1 MCFINWCN
9 NYVEM
14 IKINANTK
22 ISALLKAHPQ
32 ALDAIISIS
41 SKFNKL
47 KNPLLRKLMA
57 SRTSIAMA
65 SKIGGVQVADF
76 FEKFKSLGFEIDET
90 IAEKKTNNESNL
102 PIFIQHIS
110 KENIKE
116 LDVRPVINS
125 GNDPFN
131 IILNSVKQLQKGD
144 VLKLINSFEPAPL
157 IPILNKQ
164 GFEAFVEHES
174 SEVVNTYFYKINET
188 EINSP
193 DLTNNEEDWQSIIE
207 KYSNN
212 LVTID
217 VRNLEMPL
225 PMLTILEEIEKI
237 PNYKALYV
245 YHKRIPVFLL
255 PELKERN
262 FDYRTKEI
270 TDGEVHLLIF
280 KA

>member
-1 MCFINWCN
+1 
-9 NYVEM
+9 M

>member
-157 IPILNKQ
+157 IPIINKQ

>member
-1 MCFINWCN
+1 
-9 NYVEM
+9 M

-90 IAEKKTNNESNL
+90 IAEKKTNNKSNL